1 MSEQKLADRVAV
13 VTGGG
18 GGLGRTFALALGEAG
33 AKVVAA
39 DRDGA
44 GAAETA
50 RLIAAAG
57 GEAVGVTV
65 DVSDQASTE
74 ALAADVVGRW
84 GRVDVLV
91 NNAGV
96 YATIE
101 RKPFF
106 EITADEWDLVMS
118 VNLKGAWLSA
128 RAVFPAM
135 REHGGSIVNISS
147 STFYSGSPMWSHYV
161 ASKGG
166 IIGLTRAMAR
176 EAGDYGIRVNAVA
189 PGFTL
194 TDASLGLMSDAA
206 TYGVSRGA
214 IKRAQQPDDLV
225 GAVLFLASD
234 ASSFVTGQTMIVD
247 GGRQFN

>member
-1 MSEQKLADRVAV
+1 MSEPRLTDRVAV

-18 GGLGRTFALALGEAG
+18 GGLGRAFALALADAG
-33 AKVVAA
+33 AKVAAA
-39 DRDGA
+39 DRDSA

-50 RLIAAAG
+50 ALVQAAG
-57 GEAVGVTV
+57 GDAVGLTV

-74 ALAADVVGRW
+74 AMAAAVVGRW

-96 YATIE
+96 YGTLV
-101 RKPFF
+101 RRPFF
-106 EITADEWDLVMS
+106 EITSDEWDLVMS
-118 VNLKGAWLSA
+118 VNLKGAWLAA

-135 REHGGSIVNISS
+135 REQGGSIVNISS
-147 STFYSGSPMWSHYV
+147 ATFYSGSPMWAHYV

-176 EAGDYGIRVNAVA
+176 EAGDYGVRVNAIA

-194 TDASLGLMSDAA
+194 TDASLGIMPDAA
-206 TYGVSRGA
+206 TYGVTRGA

-225 GAVLFLASD
+225 GALLFLASD
-234 ASSFVTGQTMIVD
+234 ASDFVTGQTMIVD
-247 GGRQFN
+247 GGRQFS

>member
-1 MSEQKLADRVAV
+1 MSEQVLADRVAV

-18 GGLGRTFALALGEAG
+18 GGLGRTFALALAAAG
-33 AKVVAA
+33 AKVAAA
-39 DRDGA
+39 DRDA
-44 GAAETA
+44 EGAAETA

-57 GEAVGVTV
+57 GEGVGLPL

-74 ALAADVVGRW
+74 AVAADVVGRW

-96 YATIE
+96 YGTIE

-106 EITADEWDLVMS
+106 EITGPEWDLVMA
-118 VNLKGAWLSA
+118 VNLKGSWLAS

-135 REHGGSIVNISS
+135 REHGGSIVNIASA
-147 STFYSGSPMWSHYV
+147 TFYSGSPMWAHYV

-206 TYGVSRGA
+206 TYGVTRGA
-214 IKRAQQPDDLV
+214 IKRAQQPDDLI

-234 ASSFVTGQTMIVD
+234 ASTFVTGQTMIVD